1 LNTDPLILEHIRTGH
16 YTEGHA
22 AFQSC
27 VDPTAEDWAYAG
39 VCLTHVGRMVES
51 REYFTQARARGFEG
65 AAALM
70 GMEYIVHGE
79 SAYAWELLAGID
91 QDKLD
96 PAGIVHTERLHASL
110 LHGEGQLANAMK
122 AIERAWDAMTTPSG
136 RVFRG
141 RVAQLAGLIFSEAG
155 YDARALEF
163 LNVALEGAESVK
175 HAELLTARANA
186 FMHSGR
192 FLQAL
197 ADLEAVNVEILPP
210 RARLTH
216 RYYRAKL
223 DRARGLETESA
234 IAYMDTVT
242 LARDLSEPEF
252 EAWAHLGLCA
262 IATARDDFPMA
273 LAHVQRASALVE
285 PSRAKLQAHVA
296 LRHGA
301 ILARAGDDAGVTA
314 LEMARD
320 AFEQLGH
327 QREAGIANLH
337 LAEALYRLERQTLA
351 ADAIRHALEAR
362 HRLGSGV
369 VMALELRCLPFVF
382 EYVSA
387 ETPRSGWRVLIDDW
401 RHLEP
406 GAREVRITSL
416 GSQSIMLEGKSVQL
430 NSGLAKTVATLGY
443 LLEHGPVSLEKL
455 QAAVFSDELASK
467 SGNYFHLIRREI
479 ARALPGVQ
487 IPYDRVTQTYKV
499 VTENVRVVWDVLE
512 VRKALSL
519 GGEVGARKAM
529 GLYTGPFLAS
539 LESEWVEDTRAGLEW
554 SVAKAGLEALQA
566 LFEDARFD
574 ACESL
579 AVRVL
584 EIYPFEVG
592 AVVLLSRSVY
602 ELRGSLEAKRTLERW
617 QEHFRRQIG
626 EVPPDLLEAG
636 RGWANA
642 VN

>member
-1 LNTDPLILEHIRTGH
+1 MSAHPAILEHTQANR
-16 YTEGHA
+16 YAEGLST
-22 AFQSC
+22 FQSLQE
-27 VDPTAEDWAYAG
+27 PTNEDWCYAA
-39 VCLTHVGRMVES
+39 VCLSNLGRTLEATEYLNRS
-51 REYFTQARARGFEG
+51 REEGFEG
-65 AAALM
+65 AAALL
-70 GMEYIVHGE
+70 GMDYVIRGD
-79 SAYAWELLAGID
+79 SSRAWELLAGID
-91 QDKLD
+91 QAKLD
-96 PAGIVHTERLHASL
+96 PAGVVLTERLHAWL
-110 LHGEGQLANAMK
+110 LHAEGQLANAMK
-122 AIERAWDAMTTPSG
+122 AIERAWDAMTTPSA

-175 HAELLTARANA
+175 FAELLTARANA
-186 FMHSGR
+186 LMHSGR

-234 IAYMDTVT
+234 VAYMDTVA

-301 ILARAGDDAGVTA
+301 ILARAGDDRGVKA

-327 QREAGIANLH
+327 QRDAGIANLH
-337 LAEALYRLERQTLA
+337 LAEALYRLARQTLA
-351 ADAIRHALEAR
+351 SDAIRHALEAR

-369 VMALELRCLPFVF
+369 VMALELRHLPFVF

-387 ETPRSGWRVLIDDW
+387 ETPRSGWGVLIDDW
-401 RHLEP
+401 RRLEP

-416 GSQSIMLEGKSVQL
+416 GSQSIMVEGKSVQL

-455 QAAVFSDELASK
+455 QAAIFSDELASK

-499 VTENVRVVWDVLE
+499 VTENVRVIWDVLE

-554 SVAKAGLEALQA
+554 SVAKAGLEALQT

-592 AVVLLSRSVY
+592 AVVLLSRSVF
-602 ELRGSLEAKRTLERW
+602 ELRGSLEARRTLERW